1 MLAPWK
7 KNYDQSREHFKNRDI
22 TLPTKVNLVKAMVF
36 PVVRYGC
43 ESWTVKKA
51 EHWRIDALEL
61 WCWKRLLRVPWTS
74 RRSKYSILEEIT
86 AEYSLEGWCLSS
98 NTLAIWCEELTHWK
112 RLWCWKRLKAEEEGD
127 NRGWLH
133 GITDSVGMRFCKLQV
148 LVIDREVWHAAVNG
162 VTKSQTWLR
171 DRILPNCTSTDN
183 HPLIINSGNL
193 CSYCPFS
200 RSINLEV
207 HKMC

>member
-1 MLAPWK
+1 MWELDCK
-7 KNYDQSREHFKNRDI
+7 
-22 TLPTKVNLVKAMVF
+22 
-36 PVVRYGC
+36 
-43 ESWTVKKA
+43 ESW
-51 EHWRIDALEL
+51 ALKN
-61 WCWKRLLRVPWTS
+61 WCFRTLVLEKTLESPLDFKEIKLLNPQGNHCW
-74 RRSKYSILEEIT
+74 IF
-86 AEYSLEGWCLSS
+86 LEGWCLTS
-98 NTLAIWCEELTHWK
+98 NTLATWCEELTHLK

-127 NRGWLH
+127 NRGWLY
-133 GITDSVGMRFCKLQV
+133 GITDSMGMRFCKLQV